1 MVFLP
6 IPLHDGL
13 CWCVI
18 LQAMDPEVL
27 REMEKALK
35 ENKTLKKWTLTDGL
49 GVTLPKEF
57 CCHVLRGTRQNTSL
71 TDVYLS
77 FNPQTWNCP
86 DDGRLV
92 CQSRIV

>member
-1 MVFLP
+1 M
-6 IPLHDGL
+6 HDGL

-18 LQAMDPEVL
+18 LQAVDPEVL

-35 ENKTLKKWTLTDGL
+35 GNKTLETFTLSGDS
-49 GVTLPKEF
+49 VTLPKEF
-57 CCHVLRGTRQNTSL
+57 CHHVLLAIRQSTSL
-71 TDVYLS
+71 SDVTLC
-77 FNPQTWNCP
+77 FNPPNWDCP

>member
-27 REMEKALK
+27 REMEKALE
-35 ENKTLKKWTLTDGL
+35 ENKTLEKLTLIS
-49 GVTLPKEF
+49 VETLPKEF
-57 CCHVLRGTRQNTSL
+57 YRHVLLATRQSTSL
-71 TDVYLS
+71 SHVQLY
-77 FNPQTWNCP
+77 FNPPNWDCP